1 MSLTQPRS
9 TFGVHS
15 VTPYSR
21 TTAEPYGIF
30 KVLGGSSISL
40 ETELIDLF
48 GGSNR
53 YAWASEVGTT
63 TAKMSLKFKELPNF
77 AFTLFLG
84 KAPTDNAAETG
95 GAVSIA
101 FANKYGTSAKHA
113 TTGIATALVKSGQ
126 TATLKFQKY
135 VVKVISATT
144 VDVFAYTDLDF
155 ARGTDSEYQTDLL
168 KITSSALTIT
178 ASSATEIPGT
188 GIEFTGGSG
197 TIGMTTGDTA
207 TFETRPI
214 NTDSME
220 VVIGAATD
228 TNPEFGCLVAA
239 AKRGTGEM
247 FYIDAYRCLA
257 AGLPIGFEEK
267 VWAEYESTVKL
278 LFDSAQSG
286 VFRIHTVVPTTV

>member
-1 MSLTQPRS
+1 MALSAPRS

-30 KVLGGSSISL
+30 KVLGGSSVSL

-63 TAKMSLKFKELPNF
+63 TAEMSLKFKELPSF

-101 FANKYGTSAKHA
+101 FANKNGTSLKSA
-113 TTGIATALVKSGQ
+113 TTGIASILVKSGS
-126 TATLKFQKY
+126 TADLKFNKY
-135 VVKVISATT
+135 VVKVASATT
-144 VDVFAYTDLDF
+144 VNVYAYTDIDF
-155 ARGTDSEYQTDLL
+155 ARGTDSEYQSDLL
-168 KITSSALTIT
+168 KITVSALTVVAST
-178 ASSATEIPGT
+178 ATAIPGT
-188 GIEFTGGSG
+188 GLELTGGSG

-207 TFETRPI
+207 TLETRPI
-214 NTDSME
+214 NTASME

-228 TNPEFGCLVAA
+228 SNPEFGCLVAA
-239 AKRGTGEM
+239 AKRGTSEM

-267 VWAEYESTVKL
+267 AWAEYESKVKL

-286 VFRIHTVVPTTV
+286 VFRIHTVVPTTA